1 VENASSEMEIIA
13 PHRFYSGRD
22 GWFLHLKKSVTICFF
37 GRICFDV
44 ALTLSCPELDSNL

>member
-22 GWFLHLKKSVTICFF
+22 GWFLHLKKSATICH
-37 GRICFDV
+37 DV
-44 ALTLSCPELDSNL
+44 ALTLSCPELDSSL